1 MYAYKEKICPDILS
15 FLGVRILKISLKKIF
30 RMIASAF

>member
-15 FLGVRILKISLKKIF
+15 FLGVRILKISLKKT
-30 RMIASAF
+30 SG